1 LNELQ
6 TLPASPL
13 PILTN
18 TTLMPAQSL
27 LRRLTRFK
35 RSRATPPATA
45 SLPSPSPSISS
56 LSGAGS
62 LADYWRSLRGG
73 PALPER
79 INLALQGGGAHGAF
93 TWGVLDALLDD
104 PRIQFEG
111 LSGSSAG
118 AMNAV
123 VFANGWM
130 LGAQKGG
137 PEAARIGARQALA
150 DFWTEVG
157 KQMPLGMTTQGEGE
171 TISLSPASRWLANW
185 AGYFSPSQLNPLALN
200 PLRDLLERQIDFEQ
214 LRGNSPFKLFI
225 AATQANTGKLR
236 VFRENELC
244 LDVLLA
250 SSCLPKISRAVEI
263 DGEPYW
269 DGGYSA
275 NPAVSPLFYG
285 CDSTDVLLVL
295 LSPLQHQ
302 ATPNSV
308 EQIESRIAEL
318 AFSANFM
325 REMQMFTQ
333 VAEYSR
339 PAFLSRDKFA
349 RRLQKMRFHMIDS
362 SDLPILQRTETKLLA
377 HAPFLELLRGQGHE
391 RGQAWLFDHAP
402 SVGHRST
409 ISMKKLF
416 A

>member
-1 LNELQ
+1 
-6 TLPASPL
+6 
-13 PILTN
+13 
-18 TTLMPAQSL
+18 MPAQSL

-35 RSRATPPATA
+35 RARAVATPTA
-45 SLPSPSPSISS
+45 SPTTLPADP
-56 LSGAGS
+56 GS
-62 LADYWRSLRGG
+62 LAGYWRNLRGQPG
-73 PALPER
+73 APER
-79 INLALQGGGAHGAF
+79 PSSKINLALQGGGAHGAF
-93 TWGVLDALLDD
+93 TWGVLDALLED

-130 LGAQKGG
+130 RGG
-137 PEAARIGARQALA
+137 ERHGRETARQGLA

-157 KQMPLGMTTQGEGE
+157 KQMPLGMTTQGEDE

-185 AGYFSPSQLNPLALN
+185 AGYFSPSQLNPLALD

-236 VFRENELC
+236 VFRENELS

-250 SSCLPKISRAVEI
+250 SSCLPKISRPVEI

-295 LSPLQHQ
+295 LSPLQHLE
-302 ATPNSV
+302 TPNSV

-333 VAEYSR
+333 VADYSR

-362 SDLPILQRTETKLLA
+362 SDLASLQRTETKLLA
-377 HAPFLELLRGQGHE
+377 HAPFLELLRGQGQV
-391 RGQAWLFDHAP
+391 RGQAWLAGSAHA
-402 SVGHRST
+402 VGHRST
-409 ISMKKLF
+409 VDVKQLF